1 MSKQDD
7 NIFLYSK
14 INKSIHKKKGKYIV
28 FDVDETLGY
37 FSQLGAFMDALSF
50 YNKDFS
56 GSVFERFNEILD
68 LYPEFIRP
76 KMIETLKY
84 IHKKKTSGKCSG
96 VFIYTNN
103 QGPRLWVQHIAKY
116 FDYKVGNTE
125 VNSRESSHD
134 SYHNQLFDKIIAAYM
149 INGKVVEPGRTTQNK
164 IYDDLLRITGISPQ
178 AEVCFVDDLNHPDMR
193 HENVLYLNIKPY
205 VKTLPVAEMIQRY
218 LKSYLS
224 NSIASRNIKEFSDAI
239 RERMG
244 IIKNQNI
251 SHINLHDSNYIS
263 LNAPL
268 DSSLM
273 TSKTSSEDV
282 EYKISGEKLF
292 NYIKLFLKIKQHS
305 RRGTTVHT
313 VNDSR
318 TRRYHRSRNCLQC
331 ESKIKLNPLKQI
343 QTRKHKVNNKD
354 KNSHVKTQRIGKMM
368 RI

>member
-1 MSKQDD
+1 MNGIKYKFQKNESK
-7 NIFLYSK
+7 
-14 INKSIHKKKGKYIV
+14 KYIV

-37 FSQLGAFMDALSF
+37 FSQLGAFMDAISF

-84 IHKKKTSGKCSG
+84 IYKKKITGKCNG

-116 FDYKVGNTE
+116 FDYKVGNNRNNDT
-125 VNSRESSHD
+125 S
-134 SYHNQLFDKIIAAYM
+134 LFDKIIAAYM
-149 INGKVVEPGRTTQNK
+149 INGKVVEPGRTSQNK
-164 IYDDLLRITGISPQ
+164 TYDDLLRITGISPH

-193 HENVLYLNIKPY
+193 HENVLYLNVKPY

-224 NSIASRNIKEFSDAI
+224 NNISSRNIKDFSDAI

-244 IIKNQNI
+244 ILKNQNI
-251 SHINLHDSNYIS
+251 NQVHLNLHDSNYIS
-263 LNAPL
+263 LNTQL
-268 DSSLM
+268 GL
-273 TSKTSSEDV
+273 TSSREDM
-282 EYKISGEKLF
+282 EYKASGDKLL

-305 RRGTTVHT
+305 RRGTKIHT
-313 VNDSR
+313 LNDSR
-318 TRRYHRSRNCLQC
+318 TRRRHHRDVYDQYNFNSGVSL
-331 ESKIKLNPLKQI
+331 SKHTNKTIKRIKKN
-343 QTRKHKVNNKD
+343 HKRLG
-354 KNSHVKTQRIGKMM
+354 SKTQKNGKFM
-368 RI
+368 RM